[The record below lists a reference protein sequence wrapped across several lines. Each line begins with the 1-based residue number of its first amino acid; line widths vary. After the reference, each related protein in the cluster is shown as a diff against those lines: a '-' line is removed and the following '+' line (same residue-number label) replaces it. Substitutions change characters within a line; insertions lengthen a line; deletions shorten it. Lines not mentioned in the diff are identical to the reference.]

1 MVSVDVTAPLY
12 FFKEWDT
19 YKVATTTNSTSTMW
33 KLASTPITRECFEFG
48 DYSEKEG
55 LDNFWSE
62 LINYLELIRQTFN
75 KTKDK
80 ADWKELIR
88 LLPESW
94 LQTRHWTGNYQV
106 LRNMYFDR
114 RNHKLTEWSKDF
126 VGWVEQLPYAKEL
139 IMYEGN

>member
-48 DYSEKEG
+48 DYSENEG
-55 LDNFWSE
+55 LDDFWNE

-75 KTKDK
+75 RTKDK
-80 ADWKELIR
+80 SDWKELIR

-126 VGWVEQLPYAKEL
+126 IGWVEQLPYAKEL
-139 IMYEGN
+139 IMYEGD